1 VDVAEKRSRLA
12 ELARLFLW
20 LGTIGFGGPAAH
32 LTLMEEETVRRRR
45 WLSPESFL
53 DLVGLTNLIPGPNST
68 EMAMAVGYRRA
79 GWAGLVVAGTCFIVP
94 AATITAGL
102 AWAYVR
108 FGTLPGVVA
117 LLAGTGP
124 AIVAVMTLGVARI
137 GRTVVRRW
145 PLLAFAFIIGLLAL
159 RGLDP
164 FVLLVAGAALG
175 LLSSWWGPAAAGVM
189 GLVASQTSIMALA
202 PVALEKS
209 SQAPGLP
216 ALAWFFFKT
225 GALLYGSGYVLIA
238 LLRNLVTPIGWLTER
253 QLLDAVAAGQVTPGP
268 VLSTATFVGFLLAG
282 SDGAV
287 VATVAIFLPAF
298 VFVCL
303 MEPLVG
309 RYGGSVRARRF
320 MDAINA
326 TAIGLMASATIELA
340 TSVLAQPRAWPGVI
354 AAVSVGIA
362 GRSAVWML
370 LAAIAV
376 TLLTN
381 LALL

>member
-164 FVLLVAGAALG
+164 FVLLVAGAAFG